1 MKRASIIA
9 IAASA
14 ILSLS
19 FTLYA
24 GRRNPSV
31 LLMSLFAVWVLAPF
45 AGMLWIQ
52 TFRILELTIAI
63 LSPALYG
70 YIALGPPRQRRA
82 ATFLIVPLASWLLIV
97 AVAIIERRSKRT

>member
-1 MKRASIIA
+1 LRRASTLA

-14 ILSLS
+14 ILSVS

-45 AGMLWIQ
+45 AGMLWMQ
-52 TFRILELTIAI
+52 TFRVLDLIIAAV
-63 LSPALYG
+63 STALYG
-70 YIALGPPRQRRA
+70 YIALGPPRQRTA
-82 ATFLIVPLASWLLIV
+82 STFLIVPLASWLLIAAV
-97 AVAIIERRSKRT
+97 AVIQRRSKRT